1 MADNTLQSLRATQS
15 LGLFFFFPGKQ
26 NKSTHM
32 LPTLQISKRENWI
45 FQKEKG
51 YKDDI
56 GPLIWIIIPSGSD
69 SYSHLC
75 THYEKGDFS

>member
-1 MADNTLQSLRATQS
+1 MEPWVVFS
-15 LGLFFFFPGKQ
+15 PGKQ

-32 LPTLQISKRENWI
+32 LPALKISTRDNWI

-56 GPLIWIIIPSGSD
+56 GPLIWIIIPCASA

-75 THYEKGDFS
+75 MRYVKETS